1 MDCKNCGSEMEEG
14 EETCQICGTSSAN
27 IRSKAGNVAFMSIDD
42 TTDVSKTLKLP
53 LLLFTFVFVVFLSV
67 LVLFTYIA

>member
-1 MDCKNCGSEMEEG
+1 MEEG
-14 EETCQICGTSSAN
+14 EDICQSCGTSSTN
-27 IRSKAGNVAFMSIDD
+27 IRSEAGNVAFMSIDD

-53 LLLFTFVFVVFLSV
+53 LILFTSVFVVFLSV

>member
-1 MDCKNCGSEMEEG
+1 MEEG
-14 EETCQICGTSSAN
+14 VNTCKMCGNTSSTN
-27 IRSKAGNVAFMSIDD
+27 NRSESGKVAFMSIDD

-53 LLLFTFVFVVFLSV
+53 LILFLFVFTVFISV